1 MIEFEKARGH
11 LEELGLSNAVV
22 YLDALLE
29 KAQRENRTYI
39 DFLNDLLEA
48 EVAER
53 QKRNMEVRTKLAR
66 LPYRKTL
73 AEFDFSFQPSIDE
86 KLVKELATMA
96 FIYRTENVILLGPPG
111 VGKTH
116 LAIGL
121 AIEALSQG
129 ISVYFSSLTRL
140 IDDLRKAYDEN
151 RLEKRMRIYIR
162 PKLLIID
169 EVGYLPLDNK
179 GANLFFQLI
188 SARYERGSIILVVGF
203 FRQQHFKVLRSQQPA
218 RR

>member
-151 RLEKRMRIYIR
+151 RLEKRMRIYIV
-162 PKLLIID
+162 PGHNKLALKNR
-169 EVGYLPLDNK
+169 NK
-179 GANLFFQLI
+179 RTL
-188 SARYERGSIILVVGF
+188 
-203 FRQQHFKVLRSQQPA
+203 K
-218 RR
+218 

>member
-96 FIYRTENVILLGPPG
+96 FIYRTENVILLGASWG
-111 VGKTH
+111 
-116 LAIGL
+116 
-121 AIEALSQG
+121 
-129 ISVYFSSLTRL
+129 R
-140 IDDLRKAYDEN
+140 
-151 RLEKRMRIYIR
+151 
-162 PKLLIID
+162 
-169 EVGYLPLDNK
+169 
-179 GANLFFQLI
+179 
-188 SARYERGSIILVVGF
+188 
-203 FRQQHFKVLRSQQPA
+203 
-218 RR
+218 